1 MAEIGSYCTYCGA
14 KIEPN
19 SKFCASCGRDTSVT
33 RATPQETQAAAT
45 VTPVSRPTG
54 VTVVAILNI
63 LAGITMFAVVIIAA
77 IGSSISPTQETVSGV
92 QTIGGILIAV
102 GAVSFVVAYGLLKG
116 RRWAWTLTVVV
127 SIISIV
133 MTIFTIIWLGLFGI
147 IPAVFSGIVLY
158 YLYRPHVKTYFG
170 KTLHSYGRSSE
181 AP

>member
-1 MAEIGSYCTYCGA
+1 MAEIGSYCTHCGA
-14 KIEPN
+14 KIDPN
-19 SKFCASCGRDTSVT
+19 SKFCPSCGKAASVT
-33 RATPQETQAAAT
+33 EATTQQAKAAAT

-77 IGSSISPTQETVSGV
+77 IGASISPTQETVSGV

-133 MTIFTIIWLGLFGI
+133 MTIFTIIWLGLCGI
-147 IPAVFSGIVLY
+147 INAIVSGIILY
-158 YLYRPHVKTYFG
+158 YLYRPHVKAYFG
-170 KTLHSYGRSSE
+170 KTVYGSGQPP
-181 AP
+181 AAH